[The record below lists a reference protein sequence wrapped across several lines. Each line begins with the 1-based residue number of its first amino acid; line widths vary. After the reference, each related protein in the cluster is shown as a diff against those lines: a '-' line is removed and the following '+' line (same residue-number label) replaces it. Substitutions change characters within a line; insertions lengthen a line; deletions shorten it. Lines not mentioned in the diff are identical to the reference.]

1 MRVRLRVR
9 HLALGAFL
17 VVVMLTG
24 SAGLA
29 AAASPVVRL
38 SILHTLHGCHVWVS
52 NKVLGPSATLTIRPG
67 TRLVIRPTCPMDF
80 DLAQTR
86 GPRLVLGDPRIV
98 RGTSRVIV
106 FPRRGV
112 YRLTARNVQA
122 PADVGLQTLGPDNV
136 LVLTVVVR

>member
-1 MRVRLRVR
+1 MPARLRVR
-9 HLALGAFL
+9 HLAFGAVL
-17 VVVMLTG
+17 AVVMLTG

-29 AAASPVVRL
+29 SASSPVVRL

-52 NKVLGPSATLTIRPG
+52 NKVLGPSTTITIRPG

-98 RGTSRVIV
+98 RGSSRVIA
-106 FPRRGV
+106 FPKRGV